1 MKSKVIKIL
10 EGVLEVKVSL
20 ESSSNALD
28 EWDSL
33 NHVRIILEIE
43 EVFNIKIHFN
53 DISKLKSVN
62 AIVSYLEKSI

>member
-1 MKSKVIKIL
+1 MQGKVIKIL
-10 EGVLEVKVSL
+10 EQILEVEVSL
-20 ESSSNALD
+20 ESSSDVLD

-43 EVFNIKIHFN
+43 EVFGTKIHFN
-53 DISKLKSVN
+53 DIPKLKNVN